1 VELAKP
7 FFDGQQLVQDDREPA
22 GHEASARSLHTL
34 HSVLSHFLL
43 SFCCCFIELLMSAA
57 AVQYAC
63 NRHEHYCMPSR
74 PQGSVCACR
83 GAPGKGLVA
92 PLVHLLVSGG
102 PSDQARAAR
111 ALSNMATDS
120 AVKEQIVAAGMFA
133 FSCVKT
139 LSAMLSKETEPIMFR
154 DASGVRSV
162 KSVGCIC
169 FRIVTTFFCC
179 S

>member
-1 VELAKP
+1 LNQGPSDVELAKP

-34 HSVLSHFLL
+34 HSMPSHFLH
-43 SFCCCFIELLMSAA
+43 SICCCSSELLPIMCAF

-63 NRHEHYCMPSR
+63 HRHEHCCTSSKEAACR
-74 PQGSVCACR
+74 PEGVVCGCR

-133 FSCVKT
+133 FSCANT
-139 LSAMLSKETEPIMFR
+139 LSLKCH
-154 DASGVRSV
+154 V
-162 KSVGCIC
+162 KRKSSAILEMCQM
-169 FRIVTTFFCC
+169 
-179 S
+179 